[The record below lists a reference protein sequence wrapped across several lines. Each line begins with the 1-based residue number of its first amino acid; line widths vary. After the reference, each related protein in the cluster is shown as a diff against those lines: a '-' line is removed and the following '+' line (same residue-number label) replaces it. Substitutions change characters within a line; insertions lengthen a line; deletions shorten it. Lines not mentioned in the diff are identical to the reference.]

1 MRFVQNLRFFC
12 VNDAVALPTIASL
25 ETACR
30 ARGIEFLDVDAR
42 SFDYAPERKLRAG
55 DLMYRPG
62 VSQVAMRVEQF
73 LWNSGVVT
81 FHARPDGV
89 FFVPHTPPLCFE
101 HAGLPIPRTVYCSTT
116 NRKRIEQYV
125 AHVGGFPLI
134 VKMLGHA
141 NGIGVMRVDS
151 FPALYSLLDYE
162 LSQGANPLLA
172 QYIADAAHWRLI
184 VLGERVIASYRKSPI
199 ANDFRAQA
207 VRGETHSEI
216 PPDAAMQKVAVA
228 AAHVLGYEFA
238 GVDILEQA
246 DGQFFLLE
254 ANFPCYYVHA
264 QEYGDVDVAG
274 MMLDFLA
281 AKATRES

>member
-12 VNDAVALPTIASL
+12 VNDAVALPTTVSL
-25 ETACR
+25 EAACR

-42 SFDYAPERKLRAG
+42 SFDYAPERQLQAG
-55 DLMYRPG
+55 DLMYRPA
-62 VSQVAMRVEQF
+62 VSQTAMRVEQF
-73 LWNSGVVT
+73 LWNRGVVT
-81 FHARPDGV
+81 FHTRSDGV
-89 FFVPHTPPLCFE
+89 FFVPHTPPLRFE
-101 HAGLPIPRTVYCSTT
+101 RAGLPIPRTVYCSTT
-116 NRKRIEQYV
+116 NRKRIAQYV
-125 AHVGGFPLI
+125 EYVGGFPLI
-134 VKMLGHA
+134 VKMLGFA

-151 FPALYSLLDYE
+151 FPALFSLLDYE

-184 VLGERVIASYRKSPI
+184 VLGERVIASYRKSPV

-216 PPDAAMQKVAVA
+216 PPSAAMQKVAVA
-228 AAHVLGYEFA
+228 AAQAVGYEFA

-246 DGQFFLLE
+246 DGQIFLLE

-264 QEYGDVDVAG
+264 QEYGGIDVAG
-274 MMLDFLA
+274 MMVDHLV
-281 AKATRES
+281 AKAARSA